1 MGRGNGLSTGPA
13 GLTCRPMASS
23 PPARTPFAIAA
34 LAAALWSSPSHG
46 SPAIRM
52 EPAASLRAE
61 VVLTGPDLPGTIG
74 FLELES
80 LPRRP
85 ASASIDLP
93 WPTGTRLE
101 LRLSGEFEE
110 SASSVEVEAIVHRGE
125 ETLSRA
131 TRRLPV
137 SGSSSTIWE
146 IYRSQGRRIV
156 LGVRVER
163 LSRPAVPPPP
173 RVGAPVA
180 FRLFV
185 ERVQGDAVTLLE
197 TNDLNTFVGEPV
209 AYSFRRGR
217 GIAEEWI
224 RVGIS
229 PVRILDDVLE
239 VSLDLEAR
247 LPGEDAPP
255 PFRKTQT
262 IFVTRGVESSVVA
275 AGGAPP
281 SGYRFRLV
289 AEF

>member
-1 MGRGNGLSTGPA
+1 
-13 GLTCRPMASS
+13 MASS
-23 PPARTPFAIAA
+23 RPTLLALAA
-34 LAAALWSSPSHG
+34 LAAASWPSSPFAT
-46 SPAIRM
+46 PAIRM

-80 LPRRP
+80 LPGQP
-85 ASASIDLP
+85 VSATIELP
-93 WPTGTRLE
+93 WPAGARLE
-101 LRLSGEFEE
+101 LRWTGDLDS
-110 SASSVEVEAIVHRGE
+110 SAATVETEATVLRGD

-131 TRRLPV
+131 VRRLAV
-137 SGSSSTIWE
+137 GEGGSTIWE
-146 IYRSQGRRIV
+146 VHRAQGRRIV

-163 LSRPAVPPPP
+163 IVRPAVPPPP
-173 RVGAPVA
+173 QVGRPVA

-185 ERVQGDAVTLLE
+185 ERVRGDAVTLLE

-209 AYSFRRGR
+209 AYSFRRGA
-217 GIAEEWI
+217 GIEEERI
-224 RVGIS
+224 RVGVS
-229 PVRILDDVLE
+229 PLRILDDVVQ

-255 PFRKTQT
+255 PFRRTQT
-262 IFVTRGVESSVVA
+262 FFVTRGVESIVVA
-275 AGGAPP
+275 AAGDPP

>member
-1 MGRGNGLSTGPA
+1 
-13 GLTCRPMASS
+13 MASPRLAGS
-23 PPARTPFAIAA
+23 VFALAALAA
-34 LAAALWSSPSHG
+34 LAAASWISPPFAA
-46 SPAIRM
+46 PAIRM
-52 EPAASLRAE
+52 ESAASLRAE

-80 LPRRP
+80 LPRQP

-93 WPTGTRLE
+93 WPTGARLE
-101 LRLSGEFEE
+101 LRLTGELDS
-110 SASSVEVEAIVHRGE
+110 SAATVEAEAIVLRGD

-131 TRRLPV
+131 VRRLAV
-137 SGSSSTIWE
+137 GTSSSTIWE
-146 IYRSQGRRIV
+146 VHRAQGRRIV

-163 LSRPAVPPPP
+163 LARPAVPPPP
-173 RVGAPVA
+173 QVGKPVA

-209 AYSFRRGR
+209 SYSFRRGA
-217 GIAEEWI
+217 GIEEERI
-224 RVGIS
+224 RVAVS
-229 PVRILDDVLE
+229 PLRILDDVVQ
-239 VSLDLEAR
+239 VSVDLEAR

-255 PFRKTQT
+255 PFRRTQT
-262 IFVTRGVESSVVA
+262 LFVTRGVESSVVA
-275 AGGAPP
+275 AAGDPP